1 LFERLKVKYRL
12 AKRGCFDLIEVFG
25 EWYSTVKGIPIAQ
38 AESLIK
44 RRAGLCEKDFDDS
57 EL

>member
-1 LFERLKVKYRL
+1 MKYRL

-25 EWYSTVKGIPIAQ
+25 EWYSTVKGISIAQ

-44 RRAGLCEKDFDDS
+44 RRAGLCDQDFEDS